1 MKHTPL
7 YETHLRLGARMVE
20 FGGWEMPISYPS
32 GIFAEHLATRK
43 SGGLFD
49 ISHMGRFWI
58 GGRDSLPFLQCV
70 LTNNAAALVPGQAQY
85 TMIPNESGGAIDD
98 AYLYRVGEK
107 EYILV
112 VNAANAEKDWLWLQK
127 FQPNFPGLVLED
139 HTGKMAML
147 ALQGP
152 RTKAA
157 LEAVLGD
164 IRSLIGPTRNN
175 LATTEIFGTRIYLSR
190 TGYTGEPVGFE
201 LFLPADIAVRL
212 WDELLAAGS
221 GKGVV
226 PVGLGARDT
235 LRLEA
240 GLPLYGHELG
250 KDTDGKEIPAL
261 ALPVASV
268 AISFGG
274 IKGEFVGREALR
286 QQFQEIILR
295 QEGRLEIPEEKWL
308 VPRTIFP
315 VLVCGDS
322 VARAGCPVYVREKL
336 AGQVTSGTVVP
347 YWRVEGVGI
356 RARPGTET
364 DKRVI
369 CLAYLDADLR
379 EGQKVQVLVRDKV
392 AEATIVRSHIGS
404 EAAPYARPLFPE
416 ESALAISG

>member
-7 YETHLRLGARMVE
+7 YEAHLKLGARMVE
-20 FGGWEMPISYPS
+20 FGGWEMPISYPA

-49 ISHMGRFWI
+49 ISHMGRFLI
-58 GGRDSLPFLQCV
+58 GGQDSSPFLQYV
-70 LTNNAAALVPGQAQY
+70 LTNNAAALAPGQAQY

-98 AYLYRVGEK
+98 AYLYRVDEK

-112 VNAANAEKDWLWLQK
+112 VNAANAEKDWVWLQK
-127 FQPNFPGLVLED
+127 FQSNFPGLILED
-139 HTGKMAML
+139 HTEEMAML

-152 RTKAA
+152 RTKAV

-164 IRSLIGPTRNN
+164 IGSLIEPARNN
-175 LATTEIFGTRIYLSR
+175 LAAAEIFGTRIYLSR

-201 LFLPADIAVRL
+201 LFLPAAIAVRL
-212 WDELLAAGS
+212 WDELLAAG
-221 GKGVV
+221 GGEGVV

-250 KDTDGKEIPAL
+250 KDTEGKEIPVL

-268 AISFGG
+268 AVSFGS

-286 QQFQEIILR
+286 QQFQEIKLR
-295 QEGRLEIPEEKWL
+295 QEGRLETPEEKWL
-308 VPRTIFP
+308 IPRTIFP
-315 VLVCGDS
+315 MLVCGDS
-322 VARAGCPVYVREKL
+322 VARAGCPVYVGEKL

-347 YWRVEGVGI
+347 YWKTEGAGI
-356 RARPGTET
+356 LARPGAGT

-369 CLAYLDADLR
+369 CLAYLDADLL
-379 EGQKVQVLVRDKV
+379 EGQKVRVMVRGKV
-392 AEATIVRSHIGS
+392 AGAIIVRSHIGS

-416 ESALAISG
+416 EPALAING